1 MGQPFAGSDSNC
13 TTSSATPHR
22 SGRPVLPDLQH
33 FRDYVLA
40 LGYLSAP
47 VVVVDAGTHWSG
59 YRDDRLAE
67 LVAASAA

>member
-40 LGYLSAP
+40 LGYLAAP
-47 VVVVDAGTHWSG
+47 VVVVDADTHWSG

-67 LVAASAA
+67 LVATSAA